1 MALPQHLKDLAAQV
15 SNWGRW
21 GADDRR
27 GTINLIDAA
36 ALQRGLTAARQGKVI
51 SLSLPFDENGPQV
64 GMVPGRDNPKRTM
77 IMIDQPMNGD
87 PTDFCT
93 TDDKVEMGVQAST
106 HWDALCHASYE
117 NLLYNGVPA
126 STIDETG
133 SHEHGIE
140 RYGPIVSRGIL
151 LDVARALGVDRL
163 EENHP
168 ISGDDLDA
176 AATLAGVTVEPG
188 DIICVRT
195 GQIQFFH
202 EGDKMRY
209 VYPTPGMSTL
219 SIPWVR
225 DHDVA
230 AVATDTL
237 AFECFP
243 PEDPAVWLPVHMLHI
258 RDMGLCQGQNWD
270 LEALAVDCA
279 ADGQYQFLLNATPL
293 PMTRSAGG
301 AVAPVAIK

>member
-1 MALPQHLKDLAAQV
+1 LKDLAAQV

-36 ALQRGLTAARQGKVI
+36 AVQRGITAAKQGKVI
-51 SLSLPFDENGPQV
+51 SLSMAFDEDGPQM
-64 GMVPGRDNPKRTM
+64 GMIPGRDNPSRTM
-77 IMIDQPMNGD
+77 LMIDQPMNGD

-93 TDDKVEMGVQAST
+93 TDDRVEMGVQAST
-106 HWDALCHASYE
+106 HWDALSHASYE
-117 NLLYNGVPA
+117 NLLYNGVST

-133 SHEHGIE
+133 SLEHGIE

-176 AATLAGVTVEPG
+176 AAALAGVTVESG

-195 GQIQFFH
+195 GQMQYFY
-202 EGDKMRY
+202 EGEKMRY
-209 VYPTPGMSTL
+209 IYPSPGMSTL

-237 AFECFP
+237 VFECFP

-270 LEALAVDCA
+270 LEALAIDCA

>member
-21 GADDRR
+21 GTADRR

-36 ALQRGLTAARQGKVI
+36 AVQRGIAAARQGRVI
-51 SLSLPFDENGPQV
+51 SLSLPYDEDGPQT
-64 GMVPGRDNPKRTM
+64 GMIPGRDNPTRTM
-77 IMIDQPMNGD
+77 LMIDQPMDGD
-87 PTDFCT
+87 PTNFCT
-93 TDDKVEMGVQAST
+93 TDDAVTMGVQAST

-117 NLLYNGVPA
+117 NTLYNGVSA
-126 STIDETG
+126 STIDDAG

-140 RYGPIVSRGIL
+140 RYGPIVSRGVL
-151 LDVARALGVDRL
+151 LDVARALGIDRL

-176 AATLAGVTVEPG
+176 AVRLAGVEVQPG
-188 DIICVRT
+188 DIVCVRT
-195 GQIQFFH
+195 GQLQYFLDGEKH
-202 EGDKMRY
+202 RY
-209 VYPTPGMSTL
+209 AYPTPGMSTL

-225 DHDVA
+225 DHDIA

-243 PEDPAVWLPVHMLHI
+243 PEDPAVWLPVHMIHI
-258 RDMGLCQGQNWD
+258 RDMGLCQGQNWNFEI
-270 LEALAVDCA
+270 LSTDCA
-279 ADGQYQFLLNATPL
+279 ADGQYDFLLSATPL
-293 PMTRSAGG
+293 PMTRAAGG
-301 AVAPVAIK
+301 SVAPVAIK

>member
-1 MALPQHLKDLAAQV
+1 MHGV
-15 SNWGRW
+15 E
-21 GADDRR
+21 GADWGD
-27 GTINLIDAA
+27 
-36 ALQRGLTAARQGKVI
+36 
-51 SLSLPFDENGPQV
+51 GPIGDLV
-64 GMVPGRDNPKRTM
+64 RLRTGEGF
-77 IMIDQPMNGD
+77 NGD

-93 TDDKVEMGVQAST
+93 TVDKVEMGVQAST

-117 NLLYNGVPA
+117 NLLYNGVPT

-209 VYPTPGMSTL
+209 IYPTPGMSTL

-237 AFECFP
+237 AFECIP

-270 LEALAVDCA
+270 LEALSADCV